1 MKKMGFVLTV
11 GLVLLGAGCSVFQS
25 PTPKSNVAIERFQP
39 LTEMDGKGKVT
50 EKNALA
56 DSIAMPESWA
66 TGSVELE
73 VTEEYNT
80 TSAGAQALASRR
92 LVVKRNSDAGPA
104 AALATDRAVAA
115 TELGASLGALL
126 NAVSGQI
133 ATTQVRRYET
143 GVERAQIESDTEKAL
158 LKAKVEELEA
168 LLAEGEEEAEPAEEV
183 PEE

>member
-1 MKKMGFVLTV
+1 MRAMGFVLTV
-11 GLVLLGAGCSVFQS
+11 GLVLMLAGCSVFQS

-39 LTEMDGKGKVT
+39 LTETDGKGKVK

-73 VTEEYNT
+73 VLEEYNT
-80 TSAGAQALASRR
+80 TANGAQALASRK
-92 LVVKRNSDAGPA
+92 LIVKRNSDAGPA
-104 AALATDRAVAA
+104 GEVAANRAVAA

-143 GVERAQIESDTEKAL
+143 AVDRAQIESDTEKAL
-158 LKAKVEELEA
+158 LKAKVEELES